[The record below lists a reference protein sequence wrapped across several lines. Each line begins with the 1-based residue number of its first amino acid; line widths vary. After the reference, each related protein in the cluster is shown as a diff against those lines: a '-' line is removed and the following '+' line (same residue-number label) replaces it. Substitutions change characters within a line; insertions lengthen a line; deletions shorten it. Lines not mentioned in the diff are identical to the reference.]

1 MATEAEATPATSGER
16 PFALLGDPEP
26 PPTLGDALDLIAGR
40 LREAFAVD
48 VAVVRATHGP
58 DPTRVAR
65 GASAADRALGDRVA
79 RVLAGLR
86 PETIDAGLD
95 RLSGGS
101 AVLWPDL
108 AAEPAI
114 QRRIAAAV
122 GAGGTAGG
130 TDLHGAA
137 ALAMPLRS
145 PSNPRLGAIALVS
158 LAGGRPLGETDRRTL
173 EALAPQIALA
183 VQNAILRDRDVR
195 TGRTLQAVLEST
207 PNGVVVVDLEG
218 RIALA
223 NRAYQEFLG
232 VDESMLVGKPIGEVV
247 EEHLKSR
254 FVDTGL
260 IEAGALAFDDDP
272 TARRWDTL
280 ETVDGRVLE
289 RFSAPIHDAKG
300 TLAGRVG
307 IITDVTRAHRA
318 LEEARA
324 LAHENALLLEREERR
339 AEEELALARAG
350 AILRGAMTRAEV
362 HEQLV
367 VQSDALVASDKTAV
381 FVSRRRGDLVAAAT
395 RGFSRAVARR
405 LRYRA
410 GEAQIGRAVLTRRQ
424 IVCHDTE
431 ADPRG
436 MGSFAE
442 AEGIRSFVH
451 VPIEVGEGVYGVL
464 NVNSLRPD
472 AFGPREQR
480 VLAELARHASVALQ
494 NALLFERERENA
506 EALQDALL
514 AEEPPEVPGLELA
527 TLYRAA
533 ADAMVGGDLYN
544 IWRLSDGRVAVLVGD
559 VSGKGVAA
567 AGATAMIRFLAEGL
581 SAREDDPGR
590 LLDDLGRLGGS
601 RLSEGSFVTVF
612 LAVLD
617 PRTGLM
623 QWANAGHPPPILLG
637 TGGPPMLEGE
647 PDPPLGSGLE
657 NGYRTRSGALPLGAV
672 LILYTD
678 GILEAPAMDGEQF
691 GEERLLDAAL
701 ALAGD
706 RPDAIA
712 QGMYAAASRWTG
724 GSLADDVALAV
735 VRRTE
740 P

>member
-1 MATEAEATPATSGER
+1 
-16 PFALLGDPEP
+16 
-26 PPTLGDALDLIAGR
+26 
-40 LREAFAVD
+40 
-48 VAVVRATHGP
+48 
-58 DPTRVAR
+58 
-65 GASAADRALGDRVA
+65 
-79 RVLAGLR
+79 
-86 PETIDAGLD
+86 
-95 RLSGGS
+95 
-101 AVLWPDL
+101 
-108 AAEPAI
+108 
-114 QRRIAAAV
+114 
-122 GAGGTAGG
+122 
-130 TDLHGAA
+130 
-137 ALAMPLRS
+137 
-145 PSNPRLGAIALVS
+145 
-158 LAGGRPLGETDRRTL
+158 
-173 EALAPQIALA
+173 
-183 VQNAILRDRDVR
+183 
-195 TGRTLQAVLEST
+195 
-207 PNGVVVVDLEG
+207 
-218 RIALA
+218 
-223 NRAYQEFLG
+223 
-232 VDESMLVGKPIGEVV
+232 
-247 EEHLKSR
+247 
-254 FVDTGL
+254 
-260 IEAGALAFDDDP
+260 
-272 TARRWDTL
+272 
-280 ETVDGRVLE
+280 
-289 RFSAPIHDAKG
+289 
-300 TLAGRVG
+300 
-307 IITDVTRAHRA
+307 
-318 LEEARA
+318 
-324 LAHENALLLEREERR
+324 
-339 AEEELALARAG
+339 LALARAG

-367 VQSDALVASDKTAV
+367 VQADALVASDKTAV

-472 AFGPREQR
+472 AFGPRDQR

-533 ADAMVGGDLYN
+533 AGAMVGGDLYN

-590 LLDDLGRLGGS
+590 LLDDLGRLGGP

-623 QWANAGHPPPILLG
+623 QWADAGPPPRGAGARARRRRGAAPAARQRPRERISHPLRRAAARRRPDPLHRRHPRGARDGRRAVRRGAPPRRRPRPCRRSPRRDRAGH
-637 TGGPPMLEGE
+637 
-647 PDPPLGSGLE
+647 
-657 NGYRTRSGALPLGAV
+657 
-672 LILYTD
+672 
-678 GILEAPAMDGEQF
+678 
-691 GEERLLDAAL
+691 
-701 ALAGD
+701 
-706 RPDAIA
+706 
-712 QGMYAAASRWTG
+712 
-724 GSLADDVALAV
+724 
-735 VRRTE
+735 
-740 P
+740 